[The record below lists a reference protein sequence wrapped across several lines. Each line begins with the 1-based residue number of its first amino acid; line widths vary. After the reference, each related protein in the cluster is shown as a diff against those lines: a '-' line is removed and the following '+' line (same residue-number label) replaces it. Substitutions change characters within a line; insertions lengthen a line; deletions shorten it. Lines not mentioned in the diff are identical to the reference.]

1 MTTVLP
7 IEIDVH
13 EVQSLLSSAQIV
25 LIDCREESEWEA
37 AKIDGAL
44 LMPMSRWRDVA
55 SELDQYADRRIVVH
69 CHHGGRSLRVTQWMR
84 ENGFPQTQ
92 NMTGGIDAW
101 SQFVDTNVPQY

>member
-1 MTTVLP
+1 MTTELP

-13 EVQSLLSSAQIV
+13 EVKSLLNSEQIV
-25 LIDCREESEWEA
+25 LIDCREVSEWDA
-37 AKIDGAL
+37 AKIDGAV
-44 LMPMSRWRDVA
+44 LMPMSRWRDVTV
-55 SELDQYADRRIVVH
+55 ELEQYVDRRIVVH

-101 SQFVDTNVPQY
+101 SQFVDTDVPQY